1 MKQTN
6 ISRRLVLRRMLLLM
20 TLLFAA
26 LPVQAQPQ
34 SVKAQISG
42 GLLEIGV
49 DYVRLDSD
57 GAQVKVTHTT
67 QTGRQI
73 LFVPIS
79 EWADHPVVS
88 VLFRPDGCQDLQS
101 SIPDNAGRRAALQ
114 SAFNQGLIA
123 TGEYLEG
130 ERAIQGSAGEPG
142 RLSCL
147 VLGTNTVTLPTGI
160 DLRQGTW
167 TVLYELNEASR
178 QFVTFRV
185 PPTEDTNI
193 EKEVLKSAATLV
205 EAKQ

>member
-1 MKQTN
+1 MFV
-6 ISRRLVLRRMLLLM
+6 ILLL
-20 TLLFAA
+20 LLTA
-26 LPVQAQPQ
+26 LPANAQPQ

-57 GAQVKVTHTT
+57 GARVKVTHTT

-79 EWADHPVVS
+79 EWTDHPVVS

-101 SIPDNAGRRAALQ
+101 AVPDSAGRRAALQ
-114 SAFNQGLIA
+114 SAFDQGLIA
-123 TGEYLEG
+123 AAEYAEG
-130 ERAIQGSAGEPG
+130 EQSIRRSAGEPG
-142 RLSCL
+142 RIGCL
-147 VLGTNTVTLPTGI
+147 VLGTNTVTLPAGI

-193 EKEVLKSAATLV
+193 EKEVLKSAATPAV
-205 EAKQ
+205 TKR